1 MHLFHWQCMTNKSS
15 MTVLVLFTSV
25 SNKFLL
31 AQLNSLLLK
40 LFLHRLVY
48 RMKIGYILFLSIASA
63 AFANDLL
70 VGKWKED
77 DSKRQNMDEFLKAR
91 GGWWL
96 MANDL
101 LIWPSMERAVLIIFV
116 LAGVSSILLV
126 IAKALP
132 RFQLTMDIQ
141 KVGKNFVM
149 TGTSK
154 VYNSLIP
161 NRFQL
166 WACHKWHLMAGFG
179 YTKFG
184 P

>member
-1 MHLFHWQCMTNKSS
+1 
-15 MTVLVLFTSV
+15 
-25 SNKFLL
+25 
-31 AQLNSLLLK
+31 
-40 LFLHRLVY
+40 
-48 RMKIGYILFLSIASA
+48 
-63 AFANDLL
+63 
-70 VGKWKED
+70 
-77 DSKRQNMDEFLKAR
+77 
-91 GGWWL
+91 
-96 MANDL
+96 
-101 LIWPSMERAVLIIFV
+101 MERAVLIIFV

-166 WACHKWHLMAGFG
+166 
-179 YTKFG
+179 
-184 P
+184 